1 MEKVKSGTGPMV
13 NKIFLILA
21 LAVFCTFS
29 AQVFAGEPRLLK
41 AYGDWEAYFF
51 EEGGSKVCYMAAKP
65 KKNEGEYKARGDI
78 HALITHRPGEG
89 SRNVFSYIAGY
100 SYKPAS
106 DATIEIDG
114 QKFVLFT
121 KDDTAWAVDAED
133 DDKIAAAIRSGTNMT
148 ISGVSSRGTKTKDTY
163 SLSGSSGAY
172 ERISKEC
179 GG

>member
-1 MEKVKSGTGPMV
+1 MINKKS
-13 NKIFLILA
+13 LILTLAA
-21 LAVFCTFS
+21 LCAFS
-29 AQVFAGEPRLLK
+29 GSVSAAEPRLLQT
-41 AYGDWEAYFF
+41 YGDWDAYSF
-51 EEGGSKVCYMAAKP
+51 EEGGNKVCYMASKP
-65 KKNEGEYKARGDI
+65 KKDEGDYKSRGDI

-106 DATIEIDG
+106 DAVLEIDG
-114 QKFVLFT
+114 QKFMLFT

-133 DDKIAAAIRSGTNMT
+133 DNKVAAAIRSGTNMT
-148 ISGVSSRGTKTKDTY
+148 ISGVSSRGSKTKDTY